1 MKEWIEDATE
11 WVKDRVQERTTWD
24 GVMLIA
30 VGLVGLLFQGL
41 VTWAAYIAI
50 AYGVWTLVKSEWLS
64 YS

>member
-30 VGLVGLLFQGL
+30 VGLVGLLLQGL

-50 AYGVWTLVKSEWLS
+50 AYGVWTLVKSEW
-64 YS
+64 

>member
-30 VGLVGLLFQGL
+30 VGLVGLLFQVL

-50 AYGVWTLVKSEWLS
+50 AYGVWTLVKSEW
-64 YS
+64 

>member
-30 VGLVGLLFQGL
+30 VGRVGLLFQGL

-50 AYGVWTLVKSEWLS
+50 AYGVWTLVKSEW
-64 YS
+64 

>member
-41 VTWAAYIAI
+41 VTLAAYIAI
-50 AYGVWTLVKSEWLS
+50 AYGVWTLVKSEW
-64 YS
+64 

>member
-50 AYGVWTLVKSEWLS
+50 AYGVWTLVKSAW
-64 YS
+64 

>member
-11 WVKDRVQERTTWD
+11 WVIDRVQERTTWD

-50 AYGVWTLVKSEWLS
+50 AYGVWTLVKSEW
-64 YS
+64 

>member
-11 WVKDRVQERTTWD
+11 WVKDRVQERTTWE

-50 AYGVWTLVKSEWLS
+50 AYGVWTLVKSEW
-64 YS
+64 

>member
-1 MKEWIEDATE
+1 MREWIEDATE

-50 AYGVWTLVKSEWLS
+50 AYGVWTLVKSEW
-64 YS
+64 

>member
-1 MKEWIEDATE
+1 MTYIK
-11 WVKDRVQERTTWD
+11 KLLKERTSWD

-50 AYGVWTLVKSEWLS
+50 AYGVWTLVKSEW
-64 YS
+64 

>member
-50 AYGVWTLVKSEWLS
+50 AYGVWTLVKSDW
-64 YS
+64 

>member
-1 MKEWIEDATE
+1 MKEGIEDATE

-50 AYGVWTLVKSEWLS
+50 AYGVWTLVKSEW
-64 YS
+64 

>member
-24 GVMLIA
+24 GLMLIA

-50 AYGVWTLVKSEWLS
+50 AYGVWTLVKSEW
-64 YS
+64 

>member
-50 AYGVWTLVKSEWLS
+50 AYGVSTLVKSEW
-64 YS
+64 

>member
-24 GVMLIA
+24 CVMLIA

-50 AYGVWTLVKSEWLS
+50 AYGVWTLVKSEW
-64 YS
+64 

>member
-24 GVMLIA
+24 GVLLIA

-50 AYGVWTLVKSEWLS
+50 AYGVWTLVKSEW
-64 YS
+64 

>member
-1 MKEWIEDATE
+1 MIEWIEDATE
-11 WVKDRVQERTTWD
+11 WVKDRVQESTTWA

-50 AYGVWTLVKSEWLS
+50 AYGVWTLVKSEW
-64 YS
+64 

>member
-30 VGLVGLLFQGL
+30 VGLVGLLFPGL

-50 AYGVWTLVKSEWLS
+50 AYGVWTLVKSEW
-64 YS
+64 

>member
-50 AYGVWTLVKSEWLS
+50 VYGVWTLVKSEW
-64 YS
+64 

>member
-50 AYGVWTLVKSEWLS
+50 AYGVWTLIKSEW
-64 YS
+64 

>member
-50 AYGVWTLVKSEWLS
+50 EYGVWTLVKSEW
-64 YS
+64 

>member
-41 VTWAAYIAI
+41 VSWAAYIAI
-50 AYGVWTLVKSEWLS
+50 AYGVWTLVKSEW
-64 YS
+64 

>member
-50 AYGVWTLVKSEWLS
+50 AYVVWTLVKSDW
-64 YS
+64 

>member
-1 MKEWIEDATE
+1 MKERIEDATE

-50 AYGVWTLVKSEWLS
+50 AYGVWTLVKSEW
-64 YS
+64 

>member
-50 AYGVWTLVKSEWLS
+50 AYGVWTLVKSEW
-64 YS
+64 

>member
-41 VTWAAYIAI
+41 VTWAAYI
-50 AYGVWTLVKSEWLS
+50 LS
-64 YS
+64 LIHI